1 MTIIL
6 IINESILLTFWNKLL
21 YMHIIV
27 NINRFEIQKLIIFN
41 ILITINILY
50 ECFKINRDLI
60 FNKIYFILISKLF
73 KKLIYIMKFKLFYN
87 NKLEIIAI

>member
-1 MTIIL
+1 M
-6 IINESILLTFWNKLL
+6 L
-21 YMHIIV
+21 YIHIIV

-73 KKLIYIMKFKLFYN
+73 KKLISIMKFKLFYN

>member
-1 MTIIL
+1 
-6 IINESILLTFWNKLL
+6 
-21 YMHIIV
+21 MHIIV

>member
-1 MTIIL
+1 MKVF
-6 IINESILLTFWNKLL
+6 LTFWNKLL
-21 YMHIIV
+21 YIHIIV

-73 KKLIYIMKFKLFYN
+73 KKLISIMKFKLFYN